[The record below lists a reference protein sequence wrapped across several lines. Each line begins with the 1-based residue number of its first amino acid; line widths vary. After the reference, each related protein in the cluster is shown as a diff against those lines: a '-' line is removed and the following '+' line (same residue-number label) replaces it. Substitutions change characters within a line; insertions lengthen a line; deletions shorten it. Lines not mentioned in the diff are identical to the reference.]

1 MSARINPQVEIVAVD
16 VTAVAKG
23 YRVSALLGSDVIN
36 DEDKKIGTLDD
47 LVVAGDDRVLF
58 VVIQVG
64 GFLGL
69 GGHLVAIPYQSLVLD
84 DTDDGLRIIL
94 PGATRDALGKLPE
107 FDYDSL

>member
-1 MSARINPQVEIVAVD
+1 MSARNTPQLEIVAVD

-47 LVVAGDDRVLF
+47 LVVADDDRVLF
-58 VVIQVG
+58 VVIQV
-64 GFLGL
+64 